1 MRLGVVLFNLGGPDG
16 PDAVRPFLT
25 NLFSD
30 PAIIAL
36 PGILRWPLAR
46 LIAGRRTPVAQ
57 EIYARMGG
65 ASPILPE
72 TQAQAAALDMALD
85 RRGLE
90 ARSFIAMRY
99 WKPFAAQAA
108 AGRQGLGPGQDR
120 AAAALSPILDHHDRL
135 LAGRLGAGGAGCGLD
150 GAERAGV
157 LLSLAGGLC
166 GARSPGCWARPC
178 AACKPGL
185 DYRVLFSAHGLP
197 KRVVAGGDPYQWQ
210 VEQTAA
216 GHCRGAGRAGAGAHH
231 LLSEPGGAAGMDRTG
246 HGR

>member
-99 WKPFAAQAA
+99 WTPFASQAA
-108 AGRQGLGPGQDR
+108 QD
-120 AAAALSPILDHHDRL
+120 
-135 LAGRLGAGGAGCGLD
+135 
-150 GAERAGV
+150 
-157 LLSLAGGLC
+157 
-166 GARSPGCWARPC
+166 
-178 AACKPGL
+178 
-185 DYRVLFSAHGLP
+185 VLFRSVR
-197 KRVVAGGDPYQWQ
+197 KN
-210 VEQTAA
+210 
-216 GHCRGAGRAGAGAHH
+216 
-231 LLSEPGGAAGMDRTG
+231 
-246 HGR
+246 